1 MTNNISNFQRVTKHN
16 PCIHCEKPDW
26 CYQIGVLTVCK
37 RKVEPADGWKTTS
50 KKDSEGTYYYAPI
63 QEKSQKTIRPS
74 QTRIWEYPDR
84 NGKPFV
90 RVVRVDDGKGKKKIW
105 QENWD
110 GSKWVKGLKNIKRED
125 IPIYRYQEIKIAIE
139 QGKTIFIAEGEPS
152 ADALWNIGIP
162 ATTNIAG
169 SGKWKPS
176 DTEDLSGA
184 KVVLCPDRDKP
195 GLKHMELVATDFP
208 DALWLYAFPTS
219 PFWHNLPDSSG
230 ADVAD
235 WIVDYNLTEE
245 NEIWEAIEPRRQDL
259 FNPPTP
265 TSPPEEPVIEE
276 NYVQKCLSALYS
288 DESWMATGG
297 KLYKWT
303 GTHYQPVS
311 AGAEKR
317 RIARWCNTTPTKVG
331 RSWKYKYATA
341 THVENIW
348 KWLHQ
353 YFYVAPEEINPPGI
367 NCLNGVIKINWNGSI
382 ASWELVPHNPEIIY
396 TYVSEFNF
404 DPNADPTDCDRML
417 SCLEP
422 KQQKL
427 FIQTIAASLDL
438 DTIRRLRG
446 RVVKSLLCKGHGN
459 NGKDTLREAV
469 RLLYGGIGMSHATVS
484 DFAAY
489 DRSRKFSLAKLEGT
503 RINWSSENSSFNN
516 LDSLESLKAAIT
528 GEPLDMERKGV
539 DERSMMLS
547 TVFLFNVNE
556 APNLKAG
563 LEAIQSRWAVLS
575 FNKTYKANADPNKSE
590 LEADSRF
597 RYDPNF
603 LREKVCP
610 ALLNKM
616 LAEIATLAVDG
627 IDYSCTEEALYEIQ
641 KETNHLWEFAQ
652 DLGLEYRVGGKVY
665 INDLWEIL
673 QEWYVNNGTLEIVS
687 NDGGKDKKIWHERS
701 RRGDKNVKAPNQ
713 VFQRFAELFPKIK
726 RGVENGHHPTHPK
739 QSYLTGISIREVSS
753 GSQWEGNGEASG
765 EGKNNGVSRVG
776 SQGSQFS
783 NIGEILDRIG
793 VDAFVAGLQPNQ
805 LILLQ
810 KQLAQLASQAVT
822 ERVTSSK
829 TSEPIFDDN
838 NLASSQPEAI
848 QLASQPCPEQI
859 TSSEVQESILANKKL
874 NSRQTEMTKLA
885 SQSVP
890 TRVTSSQ
897 NHSKKSNN
905 NFLDESKKVKK

>member
-1 MTNNISNFQRVTKHN
+1 MTNTISNFQRVTKHN
-16 PCIHCEKPDW
+16 PCIHCGKPDW

-37 RKVEPADGWKTTS
+37 RDLEPADGWKKTS
-50 KKDSEGTYYYAPI
+50 KRDSEGSYYYAPI

-110 GSKWVKGLKNIKRED
+110 GSKWVKGLKGIKREN
-125 IPIYRYQEIKIAIE
+125 IPIYRYLEIKIAIE
-139 QGKTIFIAEGEPS
+139 QGKTIFIAEGETC
-152 ADALWNIGIP
+152 ADAYWELGLP

-176 DTEDLSGA
+176 DTEDLRGA
-184 KVVLCPDRDKP
+184 SVVLCPDRDKP

-219 PFWHNLPDSSG
+219 SFWNNLPNSNG

-235 WIVDYNLTEE
+235 WIADYNIDETDV
-245 NEIWEAIEPRRQDL
+245 WEAIEPRRDDL
-259 FNPPTP
+259 LNPPTP
-265 TSPPEEPVIEE
+265 TSPPAAEEPAVEE
-276 NYVQKCLSALYS
+276 NYTQKCLSALYS
-288 DESWMATGG
+288 DKSWIATGG
-297 KLYKWT
+297 KLYQWI
-303 GTHYQPVS
+303 GTHYQQVNE
-311 AGAEKR
+311 GAEKR

-331 RSWKYKYATA
+331 RSWKYDYATA

-348 KWLHQ
+348 KWLQQ

-367 NCLNGVIKINWNGSI
+367 NCLNGVVKLNWNGSI
-382 ASWELVPHNPEIIY
+382 ANWELAPHNPEIIY

-422 KQQKL
+422 PQQKL

-469 RLLYGGIGMSHATVS
+469 RLLYGGMGMSHATVS

-489 DRSRKFSLAKLEGT
+489 DRGRKFSLAKLEGT

-516 LDSLESLKAAIT
+516 LDRLESLKAAIT

-539 DERSMMLS
+539 DEHSMMLS

-556 APNLKAG
+556 APNLFAG

-575 FNKTYKANADPNKSE
+575 FNKTYKVNADPNKGE

-627 IDYSCTEEALYEIQ
+627 IDYSCTEEALHDIQ

-652 DLGLEYRVGGKVY
+652 DLGLSERVGGKVY
-665 INDLWEIL
+665 INDLWEKL
-673 QEWYVNNGTLEIVS
+673 QEWYINNGTLEIVT
-687 NDGGKDKKIWHERS
+687 NDGGKEKKIWHDRP

-713 VFQRFAELFPKIK
+713 IFQRFAELFPKIK
-726 RGVENGHHPTHPK
+726 RGVENGHHPNHPK
-739 QSYLTGISIREVSS
+739 QSYLTGISIREISL

-776 SQGSQFS
+776 SQGSQFY
-783 NIGEILDRIG
+783 NIGEILEQIG
-793 VDAFVAGLQPNQ
+793 VDAFVSGLQPNQ

-810 KQLAQLASQAVT
+810 EQLAQL
-822 ERVTSSK
+822 
-829 TSEPIFDDN
+829 P
-838 NLASSQPEAI
+838 
-848 QLASQPCPEQI
+848 
-859 TSSEVQESILANKKL
+859 
-874 NSRQTEMTKLA
+874 
-885 SQSVP
+885 SQSV
-890 TRVTSSQ
+890 TERVTSSQ
-897 NHSKKSNN
+897 NHSQNLLDTSNSSKQNEVAQLPSQLVTERVTSSPNHSQKSNN
-905 NFLDESKKVKK
+905 NSQE